1 MTNSYAPLIFTAP
14 DGGTITVGD
23 PRIAG
28 SGGGGG
34 EVSVSNAPGRL
45 VAASGDESGITDS
58 QAVQAALDAAGEEGG
73 GIVWLDGHYWINKP
87 ILLTTG
93 ASLRGTGWH
102 RTVLH
107 LTAGANSSMI
117 IGPEGAYWYEIRD
130 MQLDGHKEDQTG
142 GNAGIELVSN
152 TAPDGEMA
160 SCGVPLIERVLVRYT
175 HGDGIY
181 SRAVEARHS
190 NCFVFRAGG
199 YGFHADRSDMWYTD
213 CTVGESTDHGF
224 YFSPD
229 GTECRMSGCKSW
241 WSGYGAPRGEF
252 AWKTT
257 TSTLLNE
264 EACGYYISTGAD
276 HQQIVNCE
284 AQDPAKH
291 GFAVYSNRNRI
302 DGEVSRNE
310 GSNVAING
318 SDNRVRLTTGHH
330 SPIAMG
336 LRASPDSLIHITN
349 GHGNDIEVGWVD
361 AGDTHQIEAGITG
374 NAPTD
379 LARRANRII
388 LGTPWA
394 NTTEQ
399 AWMATIPVDPIVGGA
414 RYINAAGPTTVQNP
428 PGDRNG
434 AGMEFSLS
442 IRQDAAGGH
451 AVSFGTDFQGVT
463 PADTGASRTSVWTFR
478 CNGPHWVQ
486 TSFYS
491 Y

>member
-1 MTNSYAPLIFTAP
+1 MTAYAPLIFTTP
-14 DGGTITVGD
+14 DGDTVTVGD
-23 PRIAG
+23 PRYNPG
-28 SGGGGG
+28 NGTGGGTPAPA
-34 EVSVSNAPGRL
+34 NTPGRL
-45 VAASGDESGITDS
+45 VAPSGDTTGITDT
-58 QAVQAALDAAGEEGG
+58 QALQAALDAAGAEGG
-73 GIVWLDGHYWINKP
+73 GIVWLDGDYWINRP
-87 ILLTTG
+87 ILLSTG

-107 LTAGANSSMI
+107 LAPSSDSSMI
-117 IGPEGAYWYEIRD
+117 VAPEGAYWYEIRD

-142 GNAGIELVSN
+142 GNAGIELLSD

-181 SRAVEARHS
+181 SKAVEARHV
-190 NCFVFRAGG
+190 NCFVFRAGR
-199 YGFHADRSDMWYTD
+199 YGFHADRTDMWYTD

-224 YFSPD
+224 YFSGD
-229 GTECRMSGCKSW
+229 ASECRMSGCKSW
-241 WSGYGAPRGEF
+241 WSGYGAGRGEF
-252 AWKTT
+252 AWKTAT
-257 TSTLLNE
+257 ETLLNP
-264 EACGYYISTGAD
+264 EACGYYISQYAD

-284 AQDPAKH
+284 AQDSAKH

-310 GSNVAING
+310 GSIVALIG
-318 SDNRVRLTTGHH
+318 SDNRIRLTTGHH
-330 SPIAMG
+330 SPIAAG
-336 LRASPDSLIHITN
+336 LRASPDSLVHLTN

-374 NAPTD
+374 NAPHD
-379 LARRANRII
+379 VSRRANRVI

-394 NTTEQ
+394 TTGEQ
-399 AWMATIPVDPIVGGA
+399 AWTATIPVDPIIGGA
-414 RYINAAGPTTVQNP
+414 RYINAAGATTVQNP
-428 PGDRNG
+428 AGDRNG

-442 IRQDAAGGH
+442 IRQDSTGGH
-451 AVSFGTDFQGVT
+451 EVTFGTDYKGVT